1 MMYTMSHVDYEGGL
15 LLLFICKLY
24 HSISLLCTSEL
35 RRKVAVLSLKG
46 MMQAFVLLAENT

>member
-1 MMYTMSHVDYEGGL
+1 MMYTMSHVDQEGL

-35 RRKVAVLSLKG
+35 RRKVAVLNLKG
-46 MMQAFVLLAENT
+46 MMQAFVFLAENI